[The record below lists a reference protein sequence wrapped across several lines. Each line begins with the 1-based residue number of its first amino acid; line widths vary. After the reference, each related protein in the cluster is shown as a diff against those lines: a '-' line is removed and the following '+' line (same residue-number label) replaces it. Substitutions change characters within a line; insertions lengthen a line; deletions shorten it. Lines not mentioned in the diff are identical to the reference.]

1 MSDYNEATGARCDV
15 CGKYEARVFDP
26 CGAMWCRVCDLMGLG
41 ALAVSERVAE
51 IAEGVGKV
59 FDETPLFGMGDAASS
74 SSATEAGDPETWTEP
89 PLPPLA
95 EALVDLAHQFAAGD
109 DGVRAQAQVW
119 LDEALPQA
127 LGKSKVDSLDDAD
140 RAYVWQDILGAHWG
154 WLHGSGWVA
163 WNSGLYVQGRGAVG
177 PFKVAY
183 RRPVGEFTPMLLDLG
198 GGLAFGCDMARGP
211 SNDTGATES
220 APTSDDTE
228 AGKTVE
234 QTPDMVAH
242 PAHYTSSPAKCKA
255 CGHPI
260 ECIDIT
266 EHMGFC
272 LGNATKYVWRCDL
285 KHDAIEDLRK
295 AIQYIE
301 FEIARREASSTTKG

>member
-1 MSDYNEATGARCDV
+1 MSDYNDATGARCDV

-41 ALAVSERVAE
+41 ALAVSEQLAEVAE
-51 IAEGVGKV
+51 FVGKT
-59 FDETPLFGMGDAASS
+59 FDETPLFGMDTD
-74 SSATEAGDPETWTEP
+74 SSATEAGDPEAWADPTFILPEP
-89 PLPPLA
+89 VRQIA
-95 EALVDLAHQFAAGD
+95 DLAHQFAAGD

-119 LDEALPQA
+119 LDEALPQV
-127 LGKSKVDSLDDAD
+127 LGKSEADSLDDAD
-140 RAYVWQDILGAHWG
+140 PAHVWQDALGAHWG

-183 RRPVGEFTPMLLDLG
+183 RRPVGEFTPMLLELG
-198 GGLAFGCDMARGP
+198 DGLAFGCDMAHGP
-211 SNDTGATES
+211 SNDTGVTEN
-220 APTSDDTE
+220 APTSADKL
-228 AGKTVE
+228 AGKPAE

-242 PAHYTSSPAKCKA
+242 PSHYTSSPAKCRA

-301 FEIARREASSTTKG
+301 FEIARREALSTTEG

>member
-1 MSDYNEATGARCDV
+1 MSGYGDMCGSAQCDV
-15 CGKYEARVFDP
+15 CGKYDAQVFDP
-26 CGAMWCRVCDLMGLG
+26 CGAAWCRVCDLMGLG
-41 ALAVSERVAE
+41 ELAVSERLDE
-51 IAEGVGKV
+51 IAEGIGKA
-59 FDETPLFGMGDAASS
+59 FDDTLLFGMDTD
-74 SSATEAGDPETWTEP
+74 SSATEAGDPEAWVPDYAGVNRNWREQSGEP
-89 PLPPLA
+89 NDA
-95 EALVDLAHQFAAGD
+95 ETL
-109 DGVRAQAQVW
+109 DG
-119 LDEALPQA
+119 
-127 LGKSKVDSLDDAD
+127 AD
-140 RAYVWQDILGAHWG
+140 PAYVWQDILGAHWG
-154 WLHGSGWVA
+154 WLNGSGWVA

-183 RRPVGEFTPMLLDLG
+183 RRPVGEFTPMLLELG
-198 GGLAFGCDMARGP
+198 GGLAFGCDMAHGP
-211 SNDTGATES
+211 SNDTGVTES
-220 APTSDDTE
+220 SPTSADSV
-228 AGKTVE
+228 AGEPGE

-242 PAHYTSSPAKCKA
+242 PSHYTSSPAKCRA

-301 FEIARREASSTTKG
+301 FEIARREALSTTEG